1 MTPRNRFLI
10 TAAFLCHLLLAS
22 PLVTS
27 QLLSAETVPDT
38 QTDAEKT
45 DTKKAGTQDAA
56 QKEPAA
62 PDSNS
67 PCAKQAE
74 NQEKNV
80 PTICAI
86 QQEMIGP
93 IYKLHGNGEIH
104 YGTYILRADEVTY
117 DSDTGEATAAGHF
130 RLDGGPNDDHIR
142 ASHGT
147 YNLIAETGVFYD
159 VIGTTGIRFTG
170 NRVVLTSTSP
180 FSFTGRVVEKTTP
193 EHYSVY
199 DGTITTCELP
209 HPQWKYD
216 ARKVSVDV
224 GGHATI
230 YHSTFLLHGLPALY
244 FPYAT
249 YPVNRETRETGFLI
263 PTIGHSSTRGTII
276 GDSFYWAINRSMD
289 GTIGAEYLSM
299 RGWSQRGEFR
309 ARPSNTSYVD
319 LTYYGVIDREQQ
331 GGQEAKLNSDGK
343 FHGFRAVT
351 NIDYLSSFLFRL
363 AFNDVFA
370 QAVNS
375 EVKSQAFLSRSF
387 AGFSISGMVERY
399 QNYQSTTTGDVITI
413 SHAPSLDAS
422 SVDQRLGR
430 SPFYWSFDASEAGLS
445 RSEPGFRTGNLLG
458 RFDVNPQ
465 ISLPLLFRG
474 WSVRSELTLHDTFY
488 TEQLVPGANGNVA
501 VNESLNRHALET
513 AVELRPPAVE
523 RIYDKEFLGRKWKH
537 VVEPFAT
544 YRLVTGVNDFSHVLR
559 FDERDILSNTHEV
572 EYGVVNRLYA
582 KSKTTKADDC
592 SNPMRALLVGGAAP
606 EATTPWQHTASQQ
619 TPKCLPEPQVREIAT
634 WEIAQKYFLD
644 PTFGG
649 ALVPNQSNVFTT
661 TAELTGIAFLTEPRH
676 LSPIIS
682 RLKVQT
688 SNRTDTE
695 WDLDYDF
702 QLGRINASTFL
713 ANYHAGPFTI
723 GGGDAFLQVPL
734 AGTAPFSTQAATE
747 EFQQFRVALGYGKLN
762 KPGFSA
768 ATTFGIDANSGLLQF
783 ATAQTTY
790 DWDCCGMTVEYQR
803 YAIANVRN
811 ENVFRFTLTLANI
824 GSFGNLRRQERL
836 Y

>member
-1 MTPRNRFLI
+1 
-10 TAAFLCHLLLAS
+10 
-22 PLVTS
+22 
-27 QLLSAETVPDT
+27 
-38 QTDAEKT
+38 
-45 DTKKAGTQDAA
+45 
-56 QKEPAA
+56 
-62 PDSNS
+62 
-67 PCAKQAE
+67 
-74 NQEKNV
+74 
-80 PTICAI
+80 
-86 QQEMIGP
+86 
-93 IYKLHGNGEIH
+93 
-104 YGTYILRADEVTY
+104 
-117 DSDTGEATAAGHF
+117 
-130 RLDGGPNDDHIR
+130 
-142 ASHGT
+142 
-147 YNLIAETGVFYD
+147 
-159 VIGTTGIRFTG
+159 
-170 NRVVLTSTSP
+170 
-180 FSFTGRVVEKTTP
+180 
-193 EHYSVY
+193 
-199 DGTITTCELP
+199 
-209 HPQWKYD
+209 
-216 ARKVSVDV
+216 
-224 GGHATI
+224 
-230 YHSTFLLHGLPALY
+230 
-244 FPYAT
+244 
-249 YPVNRETRETGFLI
+249 
-263 PTIGHSSTRGTII
+263 
-276 GDSFYWAINRSMD
+276 
-289 GTIGAEYLSM
+289 
-299 RGWSQRGEFR
+299 
-309 ARPSNTSYVD
+309 
-319 LTYYGVIDREQQ
+319 
-331 GGQEAKLNSDGK
+331 
-343 FHGFRAVT
+343 
-351 NIDYLSSFLFRL
+351 
-363 AFNDVFA
+363 
-370 QAVNS
+370 
-375 EVKSQAFLSRSF
+375 
-387 AGFSISGMVERY
+387 MVERY

-488 TEQLVPGANGNVA
+488 TDQLVPGANGNVA

-606 EATTPWQHTASQQ
+606 EATTPWQHAASQQ

>member
-10 TAAFLCHLLLAS
+10 TAAFLCHLLLCTL
-22 PLVTS
+22 LVTS
-27 QLLSAETVPDT
+27 QLLFAQTAPDAQPDAQDAGAKKADTPNAAQEKPAVPDLNT
-38 QTDAEKT
+38 
-45 DTKKAGTQDAA
+45 
-56 QKEPAA
+56 
-62 PDSNS
+62 
-67 PCAKQAE
+67 PCAKQAQ

-86 QQEMIGP
+86 QQEMIGSV
-93 IYKLHGNGEIH
+93 YKLHGNGEIH
-104 YGTYILRADEVTY
+104 YGTYVVRADEVTY
-117 DSDTGEATAAGHF
+117 NSDTGEATAAGHF

-147 YNLIAETGVFYD
+147 YNLIAETGRFYD
-159 VIGTTGIRFTG
+159 AIGTTGIRFTG
-170 NRVVLTSTSP
+170 NRAVLTSSSP
-180 FSFTGRVVEKTTP
+180 FSFSGKVVEKTTP
-193 EHYSVY
+193 EHYLVY

-209 HPQWKYD
+209 HPQWKYE

-224 GGHATI
+224 GGNATI
-230 YHSTFLLHGLPALY
+230 YHSTFLLHGLPVLY

-249 YPVNRETRETGFLI
+249 YPVDREARKTGFLI
-263 PTIGHSSTRGTII
+263 PTIGRSSTRGNII
-276 GDSFYWAINRSMD
+276 GDAFYWAINRSMD

-309 ARPSNTSYVD
+309 ARPSDTSYVD

-331 GGQEAKLNSDGK
+331 GGEEVRLNSDGN

-363 AFNDVFA
+363 AFNDVFT
-370 QAVNS
+370 QAVYS

-387 AGFSISGMVERY
+387 GGISVSGMVERY
-399 QNYQSTTTGDVITI
+399 QNYQSTTSGDVITI
-413 SHAPSLDAS
+413 SHAPSFDAS

-430 SPFYWSFDASEAGLS
+430 SPFYWSFDTSEAGLA

-458 RFDVNPQ
+458 RFDFNPQ

-474 WSVRSELTLHDTFY
+474 WSVRSELALHDTFY
-488 TEQLVPGANGNVA
+488 TEQLVPGANGSVA
-501 VNESLNRHALET
+501 VNDSLNRHALET
-513 AVELRPPAVE
+513 AVELRPPALE
-523 RIYDKEFLGRKWKH
+523 KIFDKEFLGRKWKH
-537 VVEPFAT
+537 VIEPFST

-582 KSKTTKADDC
+582 KSKSTSTEDC
-592 SNPMRALLVGGAAP
+592 SNTMQALLVGGAAP
-606 EATTPWQHTASQQ
+606 EATIPWQHTTSQQ
-619 TPKCLPEPQVREIAT
+619 SPKCLPEPQVREIAS

-649 ALVPNQSNVFTT
+649 ALVPGQRNVFTT
-661 TAELTGIAFLTEPRH
+661 TADLTGIAFLTEPRH

-688 SNRTDTE
+688 SDRTDTE

-723 GGGDAFLQVPL
+723 GGGDAFLQIPL
-734 AGTAPFSTQAATE
+734 SSTTPLTTQAATQ

-768 ATTFGIDANSGLLQF
+768 ATSFGIDSNTGLLQF

-790 DWDCCGMTVEYQR
+790 DWDCCGMTLEYQR

-811 ENVFRFTLTLANI
+811 ENVFRFTFTLANI